1 MGSKVWKTREVMGR
15 WVLNGKPIEVE
26 DGAVFFIVQK
36 CPNEAMFPVE
46 VSFEAARGGILR
58 PPVEFLRAEPA
69 HLFLF
74 GGELFKLDGD
84 GGRGVARQSDAR
96 GARAVEGAT
105 IVAEEAES
113 PCPFGKIQPRFP
125 DKLPLLFPE
134 TGLVEIFRWSGCRP
148 TMQQRDI
155 RSASGNLC
163 GNDQKELEE
172 GTEPMPA
179 DEGEDEGRQNDQ
191 RRQKNRQDDEKT
203 RSLKESEGETRED
216 GGHEPSDSRTPGGVK
231 KNVEEFFHGSR
242 VSGRE
247 VEGCRRGAEGVFHG
261 VENLLPWCGKTAKM
275 ASMAWK
281 FFQKLLPWRGKTGNL
296 GSMAWKP
303 RMGADDDRGRAPGPL
318 AGAKSND
325 SPCGGRE
332 KSRNGRA

>member
-1 MGSKVWKTREVMGR
+1 MKGCGREAAGKAKLGSKGWKIWKNMLPMFGKTAKLGSKVWKMREVMGR

-74 GGELFKLDGD
+74 GGELFKLGGD

-125 DKLPLLFPE
+125 DELPLLFPE
-134 TGLVEIFRWSGCRP
+134 MGLVKIFRGGAVEQSDH
-148 TMQQRDI
+148 RDI
-155 RSASGNLC
+155 SHASCGLGGNA
-163 GNDQKELEE
+163 Q
-172 GTEPMPA
+172 
-179 DEGEDEGRQNDQ
+179 
-191 RRQKNRQDDEKT
+191 
-203 RSLKESEGETRED
+203 
-216 GGHEPSDSRTPGGVK
+216 
-231 KNVEEFFHGSR
+231 
-242 VSGRE
+242 
-247 VEGCRRGAEGVFHG
+247 
-261 VENLLPWCGKTAKM
+261 ENL
-275 ASMAWK
+275 
-281 FFQKLLPWRGKTGNL
+281 
-296 GSMAWKP
+296 
-303 RMGADDDRGRAPGPL
+303 
-318 AGAKSND
+318 
-325 SPCGGRE
+325 
-332 KSRNGRA
+332 